1 MPKAYAAVVR
11 KALILVSVACSAKH
25 PDPTVGKLIESGL
38 LKLNFIV
45 IRGANESV
53 HLLEGSAVVIRI
65 AHGQHSGGKIA
76 AGFSVICGGEENSS
90 VFQSDQSV
98 VVHTV
103 ISVLVYAKDRGGEGF
118 ALIRGTN
125 EVRHT

>member
-53 HLLEGSAVVIRI
+53 HLLKGSAVVIRI

-76 AGFSVICGGEENSS
+76 AGFSVICGGEHDSS
-90 VFQSDQSV
+90 VFQSNQSV
-98 VVHTV
+98 IVHAIV
-103 ISVLVYAKDRGGEGF
+103 SIHIYARNGFGESF
-118 ALIRGTN
+118 SFIR
-125 EVRHT
+125 